1 MAQRR
6 SEAVVRFRRGRRQIV
21 PVDPMDAASQQIC
34 AFAVDSGTEAILFDA
49 LGDDKGATV
58 HRGDMA
64 AVIKHL
70 TGAPSPK
77 VVIVDLDG
85 SPFPA
90 GRIHELARVCEFG
103 TRVIALGSND
113 TARLARE
120 LLAAGVNDY
129 LPKPVSGR
137 EIREAV
143 SLALDVDGEANHGR
157 VHAGRVIAFR
167 GCGGG
172 CGATTLAAVTVRVSA
187 ARGSYVAALDLG
199 RVFGALPWM
208 LDVEPTAGLAELLDA
223 AAGSGFSG
231 MEMLDS
237 VSASAGPRIAV
248 YGYRANAGVPPEP
261 SPEAVQWMT
270 EHLANRSHFVVVDG
284 MLDVDTLFTVLGSAD
299 ERVLV
304 YEPTLVS
311 LSRLT
316 HTLMLMGEGREFIL
330 VENHTRGRKSALS
343 SSQIRD
349 ALAGREPDIVIP
361 FEAKLPAAT
370 DRGNPYD
377 SLGKAY
383 RAALDKLIERL
394 TRRTISL
401 ADAYGTLAA
410 PGPR

>member
-1 MAQRR
+1 M
-6 SEAVVRFRRGRRQIV
+6 EAGN
-21 PVDPMDAASQQIC
+21 QQIC
-34 AFAVDSGTEAILFDA
+34 AFAVDARTEALLFDV

-90 GRIHELARVCEFG
+90 GRIHELAGVCEFG
-103 TRVIALGSND
+103 TKVIALGSND

-120 LLAAGVNDY
+120 LLSAGVSDY
-129 LPKPVSGR
+129 LPKPVSAR
-137 EIREAV
+137 EVREAV
-143 SLALDVDGEANHGR
+143 SLALDVEGEANSGR
-157 VHAGRVIAFR
+157 MHAGRVIAFR

-172 CGATTLAAVTVRVSA
+172 CGATTLAAVTVRASA

-208 LDVEPTAGLAELLDA
+208 LDVEPTAGLAELLEA
-223 AAGSGFSG
+223 AAASGVAS

-237 VSASAGPRIAV
+237 VSASAGPRISV
-248 YGYRANAGVPPEP
+248 YGYRSSEGVPPEP
-261 SPEAVQWMT
+261 SLDAVQWLT
-270 EHLANRSHFVVVDG
+270 EHLANRSHLVVVDG
-284 MLDVDTLFTVLGSAD
+284 MLDADTLFPVLENAD

-316 HTLMLMGEGREFIL
+316 HTLVLMGEGRDAIL
-330 VENHTRGRKSALS
+330 VQNHTRGRKSALS

-349 ALAGREPDIVIP
+349 ALAGREPDLIIP
-361 FEAKLPAAT
+361 FEAKLPSAT
-370 DRGNPYD
+370 DRGSPYE
-377 SLGKAY
+377 SLGKEY
-383 RAALDKLIERL
+383 RTALDKLIDKL

-401 ADAYGTLAA
+401 ADASGPLFAV
-410 PGPR
+410 PGSR

>member
-1 MAQRR
+1 MESA
-6 SEAVVRFRRGRRQIV
+6 SEH
-21 PVDPMDAASQQIC
+21 IC
-34 AFAVDSGTEAILFDA
+34 AFAGDARTEALLSDA
-49 LGDDKGATV
+49 LGDKGATV
-58 HRGDMA
+58 HRGDMG

-90 GRIHELARVCEFG
+90 GRIHELAGVCEFG
-103 TRVIALGSND
+103 TKVIAVGSND

-120 LLAAGVNDY
+120 LLAAGVSDY
-129 LPKPVSGR
+129 LPKPVSVR

-143 SLALDVDGEANHGR
+143 GVALDGDIGQAR
-157 VHAGRVIAFR
+157 MHAGRVIAFR

-172 CGATTLAAVTVRVSA
+172 CGATTLAALTVRASA
-187 ARGSYVAALDLG
+187 ARGSYVSALDLG

-223 AAGSGFSG
+223 AATGGVVS
-231 MEMLDS
+231 MEMLEA
-237 VSASAGPRIAV
+237 VSASDGPRTSV
-248 YGYRANAGVPPEP
+248 FGYRAGEGVPPEP
-261 SPEAVQWMT
+261 KPDAVQWLT
-270 EHLANRSHFVVVDG
+270 ERLANRSHLVVVDG
-284 MLDVDTLFTVLGSAD
+284 MLDADTLFSVLRNAD

-316 HTLMLMGEGREFIL
+316 HTLMLMGEGREVVL
-330 VENHTRGRKSALS
+330 VENHTRGTKRALS

-349 ALAGREPDIVIP
+349 ALAGRQPDVVIP

-370 DRGNPYD
+370 NRGNP
-377 SLGKAY
+377 SEFLGKQY
-383 RAALDKLIERL
+383 RAVLDRLIDKL

-401 ADAYGTLAA
+401 AEPPPGTFTFT
-410 PGPR
+410 GSR

>member
-1 MAQRR
+1 M
-6 SEAVVRFRRGRRQIV
+6 ETV
-21 PVDPMDAASQQIC
+21 SQQIC
-34 AFAVDSGTEAILFDA
+34 AFAVDSHTEALLFDA
-49 LGDDKGATV
+49 LGDDKGTTV
-58 HRGDMA
+58 RRGDMA

-90 GRIHELARVCEFG
+90 GRIHELSAVCEFG
-103 TRVIALGSND
+103 TKVIALGSND

-120 LLAAGVNDY
+120 LLSAGVNDY
-129 LPKPVSGR
+129 LPKPVSAR

-143 SLALDVDGEANHGR
+143 SLALGIEAGPGR
-157 VHAGRVIAFR
+157 MHAGRVIAFR

-172 CGATTLAAVTVRVSA
+172 CGATTLAAVAVHLSA

-223 AAGSGFSG
+223 AADSGFSG
-231 MEMLDS
+231 MEMLES
-237 VSASAGPRIAV
+237 VSASAGPRVAV
-248 YGYRANAGVPPEP
+248 YGYRSNEGVPPEP
-261 SPEAVQWMT
+261 SPDAVQWMIG
-270 EHLANRSHFVVVDG
+270 HLANRSHLVVVDG
-284 MLDVDTLFTVLGSAD
+284 MLDVNTLFSVLENAD

-311 LSRLT
+311 LNRLT
-316 HTLMLMGEGREFIL
+316 HTMMVMGEGREVIL
-330 VENHTRGRKSALS
+330 VENHTRGQKSALS
-343 SSQIRD
+343 SNQVRD

-361 FEAKLPAAT
+361 FEARLPAAT
-370 DRGNPYD
+370 DRGTPYD
-377 SLGKAY
+377 SLGKQY
-383 RAALDKLIERL
+383 RAGLDRLMDKL

-401 ADAYGTLAA
+401 ADTSSALAA